1 MVAPFSWRCMV
12 HDLKKGNHLT
22 SEKMHNLHDGSQGD
36 EQEEMNVLWA
46 EGEKDFSEQAKF

>member
-1 MVAPFSWRCMV
+1 MV